1 MTNTTFVPSNMTS
14 SDGGG
19 SMDAD
24 SDAWLSELRDVGSR
38 RDAAL
43 SRLHAMLLKVCMKE
57 AYRRASLVRLGGPEL
72 DDVAHQA
79 ADDALLAVLSKLET
93 FRGESRFTT
102 WVYRFGVIEVANK
115 VSRHPSNKPQVS
127 LDAEEWDRLPANF
140 GDDPLAMTQHAD
152 LIAAV
157 RRAVDE
163 SLTDRQRRF
172 FVASVV
178 NGISTDVLAAE
189 TATSLGAIYK
199 IIFDARR
206 KIRDH
211 LTAHGY
217 LDAVPPGAREGR
229 RTAKMEKA

>member
-1 MTNTTFVPSNMTS
+1 
-14 SDGGG
+14 
-19 SMDAD
+19 MDVD
-24 SDAWLSELRDVGSR
+24 SEAWLRDLRAGCDATR

-43 SRLHAMLLKVCMKE
+43 SGLHVMLLKVCTKE
-57 AYRRASLVRLGGPEL
+57 AYRRAPLLRLAGPEL

-79 ADDALLAVLSKLET
+79 ADDALLAVLNKLDT

-102 WVYRFGVIEVANK
+102 WVYRFGIIEVANK
-115 VSRHPSNKPQVS
+115 VSRHPSNKPQIS

-140 GDDPLAMTQHAD
+140 GDDPLAKTQHAE

-163 SLTDRQRRF
+163 SLTDRQRSF
-172 FVASVV
+172 FIASVV
-178 NGISTDVLAAE
+178 NGIPNDVLSSE
-189 TATSLGAIYK
+189 TGASLGSIYK

-211 LTAHGY
+211 LTANGY
-217 LDAVPPGAREGR
+217 LDAAPVPARQR
-229 RTAKMEKA
+229 DRTVKVKKE

>member
-1 MTNTTFVPSNMTS
+1 MPSSTTS

-19 SMDAD
+19 SVDAE
-24 SDAWLSELRDVGSR
+24 SDGWLSELRDIESR
-38 RDAAL
+38 RTPAL
-43 SRLHAMLLKVCMKE
+43 ARLHGMLLRVCLKE
-57 AYRRASLVRLGGPEL
+57 AYRRASRVRLAGPEL

-79 ADDALLAVLSKLET
+79 ADDALLAVLGKLET

-115 VSRHPSNKPQVS
+115 ISRHPSNKPQVS

-140 GDDPLAMTQHAD
+140 GDDPLAKTQHAD

-157 RRAVDE
+157 RRAVEE
-163 SLTDRQRRF
+163 SLTERQRRF
-172 FVASVV
+172 FIASVV
-178 NGISTDVLAAE
+178 NGIPTDVLAAE
-189 TATSLGAIYK
+189 TGTSLGAVYK

-211 LTAHGY
+211 LTTNGY
-217 LDAVPPGAREGR
+217 LEAMPEGDQVR
-229 RTAKMEKA
+229 RRAAKVEKA